1 VQKSLM
7 QGAVYWLLAAVTV
20 VAGVSVC
27 LFVCAR
33 AFVCNS
39 LFSGLLRE
47 YCVRTWK
54 RLFYPTPL
62 HIQQELCSV
71 QRRGHDNAPLS
82 APPPAAASGGASHS
96 GFELQTRP
104 PQM

>member
-1 VQKSLM
+1 M
-7 QGAVYWLLAAVTV
+7 RGAVYWLLAAVTV
-20 VAGVSVC
+20 VAGVSAC
-27 LFVCAR
+27 LCAR
-33 AFVCNS
+33 VCNS

-71 QRRGHDNAPLS
+71 QRRGHDNTPLS
-82 APPPAAASGGASHS
+82 APPPAAASDGGSHS
-96 GFELQTRP
+96 GFELQTKP